1 MPCPIVRHGTLV
13 LFGVLLLSAC
23 VGPDRRNGALPRTEP
38 ATVAAISVQA
48 KTLRTQQPT
57 PSRLPDVSPTDRPRS
72 VPVTGLLVDPGQLPA
87 SLDVESWCRDL
98 AQSGVTTVVLEA
110 WTTRPAAGAES
121 HAMRPMGLYFPSSL
135 GPMVRDVFGALIPAA
150 HRHGLAVYASVG
162 LRRPD
167 WLDAGLG
174 WFSQIYDPRRQ
185 AFRATDHVDL
195 FHPVYQEFLGGLLKD
210 LAGSG
215 VDGLVFRAD
224 RTIGPSAG
232 ATAFG
237 LRGFERDF
245 GFRPDPIKLLGTG
258 GGEDERASE
267 FWQWVGW
274 ETRESQH
281 VLNRLAS
288 GIKVQWPNLKVIL
301 EVHHEAIVA
310 PVQGL
315 TRHGEDVL
323 EAIRG
328 GYAALMVADLT
339 SGGERMITRMKE
351 LVGAPER
358 VWVLRPL
365 AWRIGTQSEAPSV
378 TIVRD
383 RDAYLGEVGLIY
395 YAAGRPTLP

>member
-1 MPCPIVRHGTLV
+1 MSCPVTRHGVLV
-13 LFGVLLLSAC
+13 LFSLLLLSGC
-23 VGPDRRNGALPRTEP
+23 VGPDRRNGALPRSSP
-38 ATVAAISVQA
+38 DTVAAISAQA
-48 KTLRTQQPT
+48 KNLRTQQPA
-57 PSRLPDVSPTDRPRS
+57 PSRLPDVSSADRRRS

-87 SLDVESWCRDL
+87 SLDVESWCREL

-110 WTTRPAAGAES
+110 WTTRPVAAAES
-121 HAMRPMGLYFPSSL
+121 KAMRRMGLYFPSSL
-135 GPMVRDVFGALIPAA
+135 GPVVRDVFGALIPAA

-174 WFSQIYDPRRQ
+174 WFSQVYDPHRQ
-185 AFRATDHVDL
+185 AFRTTDHLDL
-195 FHPVYQEFLGGLLKD
+195 FHPVYQEFLGGLLRD
-210 LAGSG
+210 LAATG

-224 RTIGPSAG
+224 GTIGPSGG

-245 GFRPDPIKLLGTG
+245 GFRPDPIKLLGNG
-258 GGEDERASE
+258 GGEDARTPE

-288 GIKVQWPNLKVIL
+288 GVKGQWPNIKVIL
-301 EVHHEAIVA
+301 EVHREAIVA

-328 GYAALMVADLT
+328 GFAALMVADLT

-351 LVGAPER
+351 LAGAPDR

-365 AWRIGTQSEAPSV
+365 TWRAGTQSGNPSV

-395 YAAGRPTLP
+395 AAGHPTLP